1 MPYDEQLAVRIRAL
15 LEHEDG
21 VTEKPMF
28 GGLAFLVHGNMAIA
42 ASGQGGIMVRVD
54 PHETEVLI
62 ESTPATPMIMR
73 GRQANGWVRVAGGD
87 VESTREL
94 SVWAERGVKYARS
107 LPAK

>member
-42 ASGQGGIMVRVD
+42 ASGRGGIMVRVE
-54 PHETEVLI
+54 PHETEVFL

-73 GRQANGWVRVAGGD
+73 GRQANGWVRVAADELKGK
-87 VESTREL
+87 REL
-94 SVWAERGVKYARS
+94 ALWVERGVTYARS